1 MWESEKELRKEV
13 YMNAKSEAPDSAM
26 IDYGIDLNPPL
37 IPESEDCSDA
47 VVPVEPAGDTGKRRV
62 LVSELVSVTRVFFR
76 RYKLALYSYLNRCLR
91 NGTLAKYAESTI
103 RNSKITHEICSFPRV
118 TYWRIDRENFYAD
131 VEVEL
136 LLNTQSGE
144 KRWKGYLICW
154 CCFEERKITVSGR
167 KTVSGL
173 SATIEELT
181 SHVERNGEYDLL
193 DKHLAPCVTN
203 RRVDQIAEGI
213 WEEFCPEALEDPNIR
228 TAKRLAEKMRLTIMH
243 EPVYEHRGVK
253 SILFFR
259 EDQLSLGVDRWEA
272 DAKGRKK
279 RILEPGKSVTVPA
292 NTIVINTNRVRRDY
306 SSFDI
311 FHECYH
317 YYEHYLFYCLQELAS
332 NDRRLVPA
340 KEVVVEEDEVVKDSL
355 YFMEKQADRGAYGLM
370 MPVSEFRCMIRE
382 ELSRVKDFRHAG
394 DRYDAAGTAMRK
406 RLLLPDFRIRA
417 RMIQLG
423 HIEAKGSLNYM
434 DDYKLEPFAFDR
446 ESWVES
452 DITYNIR
459 EQVVKGLAERN
470 DEFRLLMVCGKYL
483 WVDGHVVRN
492 LPRYVRKDTEQGA
505 FLLTPYANAHVDRCC
520 LRFVQKYVQED
531 LGRYAYGRLYLDA
544 DYLKQ
549 TAFYL
554 DDIVN
559 EKQVDELDA
568 VDVFIEAFP
577 KDFKSAVDQ
586 LKKKNKVSNAKLA
599 EIWNMDDS
607 TFARILD
614 DPRRYRNEDFL
625 TLLCLC
631 FKTPDWISRL
641 LFRRARFQL
650 DDEDRRHR
658 AIHHI
663 LRVQSGDGI
672 EAANTYLKSHG
683 LEPLRFAV

>member
-1 MWESEKELRKEV
+1 MSGV
-13 YMNAKSEAPDSAM
+13 S
-26 IDYGIDLNPPL
+26 DYGIDLNPPVL
-37 IPESEDCSDA
+37 PESEDCSDDI
-47 VVPVEPAGDTGKRRV
+47 VPVGLTDDAGKKKV
-62 LVSELVSVTRVFFR
+62 LVSELISVTKVFFD
-76 RYKLALYSYLNRCLR
+76 RYRLALYSFLNRCLR
-91 NGTLAKYAESTI
+91 NGTLEHFAGRRVTNRVINREC
-103 RNSKITHEICSFPRV
+103 CSFPRV
-118 TYWRIDRENFYAD
+118 NYWRIDRENFYAD

-136 LLNTQSGE
+136 LLNTSE
-144 KRWKGYLICW
+144 CVKRWKGYLVCW
-154 CCFEERKITVSGR
+154 CCFEEKGFFAASSSCDKEAGSEEAITGN
-167 KTVSGL
+167 TIGGL
-173 SATIEELT
+173 SVTVEELT
-181 SHVERNGEYDLL
+181 DHVERNGEYDPL
-193 DKHLAPCVTN
+193 DKHLAPYVTN

-279 RILEPGKSVTVPA
+279 RISEPGKSVTVPA

-317 YYEHYLFYCLQELAS
+317 YYEHYLFYCLQELAT

-340 KEVVVEEDEVVKDSL
+340 KEVVVEKDEVVKDSL

-382 ELSRVKDFRHAG
+382 ELNRVKDFRHAG

-459 EQVVKGLAERN
+459 EQVAKGLSERN

-492 LPRYVRKDTEQGA
+492 LPRYVRKDTEQGV

-531 LGRYAYGRLYLDA
+531 LGRYAYSRTGRWYFL
-544 DYLKQ
+544 Q
-549 TAFYL
+549 RRSV
-554 DDIVN
+554 IG
-559 EKQVDELDA
+559 
-568 VDVFIEAFP
+568 
-577 KDFKSAVDQ
+577 
-586 LKKKNKVSNAKLA
+586 
-599 EIWNMDDS
+599 W
-607 TFARILD
+607 IL
-614 DPRRYRNEDFL
+614 L
-625 TLLCLC
+625 
-631 FKTPDWISRL
+631 S
-641 LFRRARFQL
+641 
-650 DDEDRRHR
+650 
-658 AIHHI
+658 
-663 LRVQSGDGI
+663 QSFFG
-672 EAANTYLKSHG
+672 E
-683 LEPLRFAV
+683 

>member
-1 MWESEKELRKEV
+1 MSGV
-13 YMNAKSEAPDSAM
+13 S
-26 IDYGIDLNPPL
+26 DYGIDLNPPVL
-37 IPESEDCSDA
+37 PESEDCSDDI
-47 VVPVEPAGDTGKRRV
+47 VPVGLTDDAGKKKV
-62 LVSELVSVTRVFFR
+62 LVSELISVTKVFFD
-76 RYKLALYSYLNRCLR
+76 RYRLALYSFLNRCLR
-91 NGTLAKYAESTI
+91 NGTLEHFAGRRVTNRVINREC
-103 RNSKITHEICSFPRV
+103 CSFPRV
-118 TYWRIDRENFYAD
+118 NYWRIDRENFYAD

-136 LLNTQSGE
+136 LLNTNE
-144 KRWKGYLICW
+144 CVKRWKGYLVCW
-154 CCFEERKITVSGR
+154 CCFEEKGFFAASSSCDKEAGSEEAITGN
-167 KTVSGL
+167 TIGGL
-173 SATIEELT
+173 SVTVEELT
-181 SHVERNGEYDLL
+181 DHVERNGEYDPL
-193 DKHLAPCVTN
+193 DKHLAPYVTN

-228 TAKRLAEKMRLTIMH
+228 TAKRLAEKMGLTIMQ

-272 DAKGRKK
+272 DTKGRKK
-279 RILEPGKSVTVPA
+279 RILRSGKSVTVPA

-317 YYEHYLFYCLQELAS
+317 YYEHYLFYCLQELAT

-340 KEVVVEEDEVVKDSL
+340 KEVVVEKDEVVKDSL

-370 MPVSEFRCMIRE
+370 MPVSAFRRMIRE
-382 ELSRVKDFRHAG
+382 ELSRVKVFRHAG

-434 DDYKLEPFAFDR
+434 DDCKLEPFAFDR

-459 EQVVKGLAERN
+459 EQVAKGLAERN

-531 LGRYAYGRLYLDA
+531 LGRYAYGRLYLDT

-568 VDVFIEAFP
+568 IDVFIEAFP

-607 TFARILD
+607 TFARVLD

-631 FKTPDWISRL
+631 FRTPDWISSL
-641 LFRRARFQL
+641 LFKRARFQL
-650 DDEDRRHR
+650 DDEDRRQR

-672 EAANTYLKSHG
+672 DAANTYLKAHG
-683 LEPLRFAV
+683 LEPLRFVV